1 MNPWGVLDSGDNIVG
16 DKTLNLAP
24 SGEGSRDPAR
34 EFDLDVFL
42 DGIRDPGRVDG
53 LSVAVV
59 LTEAAAL
66 TAALVEL
73 VVRDRPRRV
82 NAAIDCPAPSG
93 SGSVSWGATSR
104 GATFPR
110 AE

>member
-1 MNPWGVLDSGDNIVG
+1 M
-16 DKTLNLAP
+16 AP

-34 EFDLDVFL
+34 EFDLDGFR

-59 LTEAAAL
+59 LTEAVTAAL

-73 VVRDRPRRV
+73 VVRVRPRRV